1 MVIFQAIATEL
12 CWSLLGVTEHEFMPI
27 SICKYPYW
35 IEPLCSRLSPGE
47 AFVRRA
53 ILRRITKWPWKI
65 NRFHIIRLFLFLSKS
80 WWSGNLSHAIKSK
93 PIGGFH
99 AISADTN
106 NAEWWNEQMLVD
118 KESELMSDLL
128 YTVHQHRGDDVTWK
142 PPIWQNNLIAL
153 F

>member
-27 SICKYPYW
+27 SICKYLYW
-35 IEPLCSRLSPGE
+35 IEPLCSWLSPGE

-53 ILRRITKWPWKI
+53 ILITQDYEMAM

-80 WWSGNLSHAIKSK
+80 WWTGNLSHAINSK
-93 PIGGFH
+93 PIGAFH
-99 AISADTN
+99 AISGDTN
-106 NAEWWNEQMLVD
+106 NSEWWNKQMLVD
-118 KESELMSDLL
+118 KQSELISDLL
-128 YTVHQHRGDDVTWK
+128 FTVYQHRGDNVTWK